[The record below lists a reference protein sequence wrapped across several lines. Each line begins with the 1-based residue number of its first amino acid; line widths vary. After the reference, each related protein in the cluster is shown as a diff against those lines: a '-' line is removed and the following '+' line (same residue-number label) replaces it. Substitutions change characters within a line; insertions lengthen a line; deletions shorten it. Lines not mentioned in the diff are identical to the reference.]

1 MKCFKLF
8 VVFLLFVVFIIP
20 VQAKE
25 VPEHSFIRPFPN
37 SVLATAISKHDSFN
51 SYEFY
56 FMNETTNKR
65 EKKLVKGEYWRL
77 IYEVRTAS
85 GDRVKNISKL
95 EFFENYKAAAEQRGG
110 KVVFQDAVQMIL
122 TIPRDDG
129 GITWLRVAGNAGLG
143 QQDLIIIDEAP
154 FKQSLT
160 FGPKAL
166 KEALDKD
173 GRVILYEIL
182 FDYDKASLQQKS
194 DKQLQHVLTLLI
206 ENPELT
212 LEIQGHTDNKGE
224 DAYNLTLSQQR
235 AETVRQ
241 YLTLFGIPSEQ
252 LTAKG
257 YGESQ
262 PVATNDTE
270 EGRAKNRRVELVKV
284 DTQSSAQQAK
294 SVKDVVQIIL
304 GEWQIAENG
313 RAKSG
318 TISFKPNGLYEMDEK
333 LQDGDRVG
341 TKGGYKLNLDASPY
355 TIDLCAGQCGVPG
368 SEWTTRFGI
377 LRIISNDKIE
387 IRTSP
392 DGNYPTDFSIDP
404 TDEYYL
410 VLTRIK

>member
-8 VVFLLFVVFIIP
+8 VVFLIFVVFITP

-25 VPEHSFIRPFPN
+25 VPEHSFVRPFPG
-37 SVLATAISKHDSFN
+37 SILATALSKHQNFD

-56 FMNETTNKR
+56 YMNETTNKR

-77 IYEVRTAS
+77 LYEVRTAS
-85 GDRVKNISKL
+85 GDRVQNISKL

-110 KVVFQDAVQMIL
+110 KVIFQDAAQMIL

-129 GITWLRVAGNAGLG
+129 GITWLRIAGSANLG
-143 QQDLIIIDEAP
+143 QQDLIIVDEAP

-206 ENPELT
+206 ENPELK

-224 DAYNLTLSQQR
+224 DAYNMTLSQQR

-241 YLTLFGIPSEQ
+241 YLALFGIPEGQ
-252 LTAKG
+252 LTARG

-270 EGRAKNRRVELVKV
+270 EGRAKNRRVELVKM
-284 DTQSSAQQAK
+284 DARSSAQQAAT
-294 SVKDVVQIIL
+294 VKDVAQIIL
-304 GEWQIAENG
+304 GEWKIAENG

-318 TISFKPNGLYEMDEK
+318 TIIFNSNGLYEMDEK

-341 TKGGYKLNLDASPY
+341 TKGGYKLNLDISPY
-355 TIDLCAGQCGVPG
+355 TIDLCVGQCGAPG

-377 LRIISNDKIE
+377 LRVISNDKIE

-392 DGNYPTDFSIDP
+392 DGNYPTDFSVDP
-404 TDEYYL
+404 TDAYAM
-410 VLTRIK
+410 VLSR

>member
-1 MKCFKLF
+1 MKYFKLF

-25 VPEHSFIRPFPN
+25 VPEHAFVRPFPG
-37 SVLATAISKHDSFN
+37 SILATALSKHQNFD

-56 FMNETTNKR
+56 YMNESINKR

-77 IYEVRTAS
+77 LYEVRTAS
-85 GDRVKNISKL
+85 GDRVQNISKL

-110 KVVFQDAVQMIL
+110 KVVFQDAAQMIL

-129 GITWLRVAGNAGLG
+129 GITWLRIAGSANLG
-143 QQDLIIIDEAP
+143 QQDLIIVDEAP

-206 ENPELT
+206 ENPELK

-224 DAYNLTLSQQR
+224 DAYNMTLSQQR
-235 AETVRQ
+235 AETVRR
-241 YLTLFGIPSEQ
+241 YLALFGIPAEQ

-270 EGRAKNRRVELVKV
+270 EGRAKNRRVELVKI
-284 DTQSSAQQAK
+284 DAQSSPQQAE
-294 SVKDVVQIIL
+294 SVKDVSKIIL
-304 GEWQIAENG
+304 GEWKIAENG

-318 TISFKPNGLYEMDEK
+318 TIIFNSNGLYEMDEK

-341 TKGGYKLNLDASPY
+341 TKGGYKLNQDASPY
-355 TIDLCAGQCGVPG
+355 TIDLCVGQCGAPG

-377 LRIISNDKIE
+377 LRVISNDKIE

-392 DGNYPTDFSIDP
+392 DGNYPADFSVDF
-404 TDEYYL
+404 TDEYYMAL
-410 VLTRIK
+410 SR

>member
-8 VVFLLFVVFIIP
+8 IVFLLFVVFIIP

-25 VPEHSFIRPFPN
+25 VPEHSFIRPFPD
-37 SVLATAISKHDSFN
+37 SVLATNISKHDNFN

-56 FMNETTNKR
+56 YMNETTNKR

-85 GDRVKNISKL
+85 GDRVQNISKL

-110 KVVFQDAVQMIL
+110 KVVFENAVQLIL

-129 GITWLRVAGNAGLG
+129 GITWLRVAGAANLG

-206 ENPELT
+206 ENPELA

-241 YLTLFGIPSEQ
+241 YLTLFGIPSKQ

-270 EGRAKNRRVELVKV
+270 EGRAKNRRVELVKM
-284 DTQSSAQQAK
+284 DARSSTQ
-294 SVKDVVQIIL
+294 
-304 GEWQIAENG
+304 
-313 RAKSG
+313 
-318 TISFKPNGLYEMDEK
+318 
-333 LQDGDRVG
+333 
-341 TKGGYKLNLDASPY
+341 
-355 TIDLCAGQCGVPG
+355 
-368 SEWTTRFGI
+368 
-377 LRIISNDKIE
+377 
-387 IRTSP
+387 
-392 DGNYPTDFSIDP
+392 
-404 TDEYYL
+404 
-410 VLTRIK
+410 

>member
-1 MKCFKLF
+1 MQRFKLF
-8 VVFLLFVVFIIP
+8 VVFLLLVLFIIP
-20 VQAKE
+20 VQARE

-37 SVLATAISKHDSFN
+37 SVLATTISKHDSFN

-56 FMNETTNKR
+56 YMNETNNKR

-85 GDRVKNISKL
+85 GDRVQNISKL

-143 QQDLIIIDEAP
+143 QQDLIIIDEEP

-194 DKQLQHVLTLLI
+194 DKQLQHVLTLLM
-206 ENPELT
+206 ENPELK

-235 AETVRQ
+235 AETVRR
-241 YLTLFGIPSEQ
+241 YLALFGIPPEQ
-252 LTAKG
+252 LTSKG
-257 YGESQ
+257 YGEAQ

-270 EGRAKNRRVELVKV
+270 EGRAKNRRVELVKMDV
-284 DTQSSAQQAK
+284 RSSAQQTTT
-294 SVKDVVQIIL
+294 VKDVAQIIL

-318 TISFKPNGLYEMDEK
+318 MIIFNSNGLYEMDEK

-341 TKGGYKLNLDASPY
+341 TKGGYKLNQDTSPY
-355 TIDLCAGQCGVPG
+355 TIDLCVGQCGAPG

-377 LRIISNDKIE
+377 LRVISNDKIE

-392 DGNYPTDFSIDP
+392 DGNYPVDFSVDP
-404 TDEYYL
+404 TDKYYMIL
-410 VLTRIK
+410 NR